1 MQMKLSNKNKL
12 VLFDID
18 YTLFDTANFK
28 DSSLSDYQ
36 LYDEIEHLLIKLSSI
51 VDLGIFSKGEKDFQK
66 LKLQKTGIEK
76 YFHPENIHI
85 FENKDENLQA
95 VIKKYS
101 DRSIYLVDDKLEILY
116 NTKKNNSSI
125 FTIWIKRGPYAQDE
139 TLLNNFSPDKI
150 VESLNEMEK
159 YILDN

>member
-36 LYDEIEHLLIKLSSI
+36 LYDEIEHLLINLSSTI
-51 VDLGIFSKGEKDFQK
+51 DLGIFSKGEKEFQK

-76 YFHPENIHI
+76 YFNPENIHI

-101 DRSIYLVDDKLEILY
+101 DRKIYLVDDKLEVHY
-116 NTKKNNSSI
+116 NAKKHNSTI
-125 FTIWIKRGPYAQDE
+125 VTIWVKRGPFAQDE

-150 VESLNEMEK
+150 VESLNEIEK
-159 YILDN
+159 FILAN